1 MLAEVVQSSIA
12 QSRPLTQAASMATD
26 RVLGFRGD
34 ELLVGVCFLVG
45 IIGIV
50 AIVITKVLAD
60 HSRKSQRDDMEATL
74 KMEMIQRN
82 MSAEEIERVLAA
94 RIDSAKRHD
103 CKHRRRHEEA
113 APVSR

>member
-1 MLAEVVQSSIA
+1 MNQ
-12 QSRPLTQAASMATD
+12 
-26 RVLGFRGD
+26 VLGFRGD
-34 ELLVGVCFLVG
+34 ELLVGVCVIVG
-45 IIGIV
+45 IIGFV
-50 AIVITKVLAD
+50 VIVITKVLAD

-94 RIDSAKRHD
+94 RMDSSRRHP
-103 CKHRRRHEEA
+103 CKHRGRREEA